1 MVELV
6 QTLRE
11 ERLLPIVLQ
20 EGVPRPQ
27 LLVLL
32 HAAVEELTNRR
43 VVRQH
48 QAIHLLNGPKKL
60 LKAIEKKRKETIE
73 HFIKEYQEI

>member
-11 ERLLPIVLQ
+11 ERLLAIVLQ

-32 HAAVEELTNRR
+32 HAAVEELANRR

-48 QAIHLLNGPKKL
+48 QAVHLPKALLKPIKKL
-60 LKAIEKKRKETIE
+60 IEAHKRTQEKKLSKMG
-73 HFIKEYQEI
+73 

>member
-48 QAIHLLNGPKKL
+48 QAIHLLNGPKN
-60 LKAIEKKRKETIE
+60 
-73 HFIKEYQEI
+73 Y